1 MRRQISNLFKIDLKM
16 EEVSLASIDEM
27 WKVIENFG
35 IKRKVFGKSNPSYQE
50 IKELYLLIKSKKTSK
65 GKIQQ
70 DVDLPS

>member
-1 MRRQISNLFKIDLKM
+1 M

-65 GKIQQ
+65 DKIK
-70 DVDLPS
+70 